1 MDSVLVFDKLETKN
15 PEFRVYNEKL
25 NFITDKILV
34 KDEWYKGMKVMLDT
48 EKILIR
54 EFKQK
59 TNSYKLKELLNIER
73 LSKKEDLNF
82 LQELTAVKLYLS
94 NNLPYF
100 TLYTSIVYQYKTIF
114 VHISEYA
121 FENLLFKID
130 NKGRFYLSE

>member
-82 LQELTAVKLYLS
+82 LQELTALKLYLS

>member
-82 LQELTAVKLYLS
+82 LQELTALKLYLS

-100 TLYTSIVYQYKTIF
+100 TLYTSIVYQYNTIF

>member
-1 MDSVLVFDKLETKN
+1 
-15 PEFRVYNEKL
+15 
-25 NFITDKILV
+25 
-34 KDEWYKGMKVMLDT
+34 MLDT

-82 LQELTAVKLYLS
+82 LQELTALKLYLS

-100 TLYTSIVYQYKTIF
+100 TLYTSIVYQYNTIF